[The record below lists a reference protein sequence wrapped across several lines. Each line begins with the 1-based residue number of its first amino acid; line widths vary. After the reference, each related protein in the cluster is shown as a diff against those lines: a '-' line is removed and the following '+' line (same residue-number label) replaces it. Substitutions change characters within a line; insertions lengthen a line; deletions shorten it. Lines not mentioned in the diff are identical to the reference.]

1 MSHFNLI
8 SIGGDAAGM
17 GAASQARRIDRDISI
32 AVFERNEFVSY
43 AACGMPY
50 YISDEIR
57 DYRSLLA
64 IDKDEFINKRKIEIS
79 TFAEVTEVDFTA
91 RSLKVKSDGKTDN
104 HTWDKLIIATGAS
117 AALPPIPGI
126 ESRGVFVLRT
136 LRHGLNIKEFIVSR
150 KPDSVI
156 LVGGGFIS
164 LELAESFLKSGLK
177 VTLVEKMD
185 SVASL
190 MSPEIRQII
199 TQTLKDKGVDVVT
212 SAGIS
217 EIKSENG
224 SLHLVT
230 DRGVYTSPFIIV
242 STGAKP
248 NTEFLKDSPLNFHRS
263 GAIIIDEYSRTNIPG
278 VYAAGDCA
286 TVKNLITGED
296 DYMPMATTAN
306 KQGRVAGLQAAGVTS
321 EIFRGAIGTQMMKVC
336 ELEIA
341 KTGFNR
347 IDAVKHGIEVI
358 DDILE
363 WRSRAGYYPG
373 SETLKVKL
381 TIRADNR
388 KVIGGEIIGTDNAAL
403 RINTVAAA
411 VTAGMT
417 VEDLAYLD
425 TGYSPPF
432 SPVWDPVIAAAQGFI
447 KRVPVINDKRS

>member
-1 MSHFNLI
+1 MAHFNLI

-50 YISDEIR
+50 YISNEIT
-57 DYRSLLA
+57 DYKSLLA
-64 IDKDEFINKRKIEIS
+64 IDKDEFIHKRRISIS
-79 TFAEVTEVDFTA
+79 TFSEVTEVDFNGK
-91 RSLKVKSDGKTDN
+91 SLKVKSDGRIDT
-104 HTWDKLIIATGAS
+104 HTWDRLIIATGAS

-126 ESRGVFVLRT
+126 NSEGVFVLRT
-136 LRHGLNIKEFIVSR
+136 LRHGLDIKDFVVSR

-164 LELAESFLKSGLK
+164 LELAESFVKSGLN
-177 VTLVEKMD
+177 VTIIEKLD
-185 SVASL
+185 AVASL
-190 MSPEIRQII
+190 MSPELQQMI
-199 TQTLKDKGVDVVT
+199 TKKLTDKGVKVVT
-212 SAGIS
+212 STGIS
-217 EIKSENG
+217 EIKRKNG
-224 SLHLVT
+224 ALTLVT
-230 DRGVYTSPFIIV
+230 DRGEFTSPFIIV
-242 STGAKP
+242 STGARP
-248 NTEFLKDSPLNFHRS
+248 NTEFLKNSPLAFHRS
-263 GAIIIDEYSRTNIPG
+263 GAIIIDEYCRTNIPD

-306 KQGRVAGLQAAGVTS
+306 KQGRVAGLQASGVRT
-321 EIFRGAIGTQMMKVC
+321 ELFKGALGTQMMKVC

-347 IDAVKHGIEVI
+347 FDAAKHNIEVT
-358 DDILE
+358 DDFVE
-363 WRSRAGYYPG
+363 WKSRAGYYPG
-373 SETLKVKL
+373 SELINVKL
-381 TIRADNR
+381 TIRSDNR
-388 KVIGGEIIGTDNAAL
+388 KVIGGEIIGTDSAAL
-403 RINTVAAA
+403 RINTIAAA

-432 SPVWDPVIAAAQGFI
+432 SPVWDPVVAAAQSFVR
-447 KRVPVINDKRS
+447 RVKS

>member
-1 MSHFNLI
+1 MAHFNLI

-50 YISDEIR
+50 YISDEIA
-57 DYRSLLA
+57 DYKSLLA
-64 IDKDEFINKRKIEIS
+64 IDKDEFINKRRITIS
-79 TFAEVTEVDFTA
+79 TFSEVTEVDFNGK
-91 RSLKVKSDGKTDN
+91 SLKVKSEGRIDT

-126 ESRGVFVLRT
+126 NSEGVFVLRT
-136 LRHGLNIKEFIVSR
+136 LRHGLDIKDFVVSR

-177 VTLVEKMD
+177 VTIIEKME

-190 MSPEIRQII
+190 MSPELQQMI
-199 TQTLKDKGVDVVT
+199 TKKLTEKGVEVVT
-212 SAGIS
+212 STGIS
-217 EIKSENG
+217 ELKRENG
-224 SLHLVT
+224 ALTLIT
-230 DRGVYTSPFIIV
+230 DRGEFTSPFVIV
-242 STGAKP
+242 STGARP
-248 NTEFLKDSPLNFHRS
+248 NTAFLKDSPLAFHRS
-263 GAIIIDEYSRTNIPG
+263 GAIIIDEYCRTKIPD

-306 KQGRVAGLQAAGVTS
+306 KQGRVAGLQAAGVKT
-321 EIFRGAIGTQMMKVC
+321 ELFKGALGTQMMKVC

-347 IDAVKHGIEVI
+347 SDAAKHNIDVV
-358 DDILE
+358 DDFVE
-363 WRSRAGYYPG
+363 WKSRAGYYPG
-373 SETLKVKL
+373 SELINVKL
-381 TIRADNR
+381 TIRSDNR
-388 KVIGGEIIGTDNAAL
+388 KVIGGEIIGTDSAAL
-403 RINTVAAA
+403 RINTIAAA

-432 SPVWDPVIAAAQGFI
+432 SPVWDPVIAAAQTFVR
-447 KRVPVINDKRS
+447 RVKS